1 MQANHPTK
9 IRVTQYF
16 VLYFTVIRVYENVTN
31 SNKVLDLLPVIEKLQ
46 GVYVNEGINRKDSTG
61 KVLD

>member
-1 MQANHPTK
+1 MQAIHLTK
-9 IRVTQYF
+9 ITVTQYF
-16 VLYFTVIRVYENVTN
+16 VLYFPVIRVYENVTN